1 MVFLAETMLNRK
13 SGGLASRRWLGAPR
27 AFAVQESAEP
37 EKGVYPGRAGMDR
50 FPASITCPLLS
61 SAASVVQDRF
71 LLPEKYNGDVISY
84 LKWRR
89 I

>member
-1 MVFLAETMLNRK
+1 MVFLAETILNRK
-13 SGGLASRRWLGAPR
+13 SGGLASRRRLGALCDL
-27 AFAVQESAEP
+27 AVQESAEP
-37 EKGVYPGRAGMDR
+37 EKGVYPRRTGMDR
-50 FPASITCPLLS
+50 LPTSITCPPLS

-71 LLPEKYNGDVISY
+71 LLPEKYNRDVISY